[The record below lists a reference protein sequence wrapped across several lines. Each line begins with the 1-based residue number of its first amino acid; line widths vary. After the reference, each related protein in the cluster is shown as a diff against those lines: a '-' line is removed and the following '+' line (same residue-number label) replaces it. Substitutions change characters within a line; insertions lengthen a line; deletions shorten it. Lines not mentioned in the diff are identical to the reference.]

1 MIVMVTYN
9 IAGERKTLG
18 YSTKYMPPIGAYLTS
33 TPGVIDDDTEK
44 TWLRVDRIVIDIHN
58 GAASCLCSV
67 AAAEVVAEIKLALG
81 EG

>member
-33 TPGVIDDDTEK
+33 TPGVIDGDTEE
-44 TWLRVDRIVIDIHN
+44 TWLRVDRIVIDIA
-58 GAASCLCSV
+58 GVAVSCLCSV

-81 EG
+81 EA

>member
-1 MIVMVTYN
+1 MIVMFTYN

-18 YSTKYMPPIGAYLTS
+18 YSTKHMPPIGAYLMS
-33 TPGVIDDDTEK
+33 TPGVIDGDAEE
-44 TWLRVDRIVIDIHN
+44 TWLRVDRIVIDIA
-58 GAASCLCSV
+58 GVAVSCLCSV

>member
-18 YSTKYMPPIGAYLTS
+18 YGTKHMPPIGAYLMS
-33 TPGVIDDDTEK
+33 TPGVIDGDAKE
-44 TWLRVDRIVIDIHN
+44 TWLRVDRIVIDIA
-58 GAASCLCSV
+58 GVAVSCLCSV